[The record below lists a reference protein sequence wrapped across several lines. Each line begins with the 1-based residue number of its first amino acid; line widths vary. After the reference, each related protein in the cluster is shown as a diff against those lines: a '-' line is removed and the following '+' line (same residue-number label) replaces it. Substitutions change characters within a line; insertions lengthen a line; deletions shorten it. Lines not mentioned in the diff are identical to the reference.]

1 MIRRCRP
8 DDLPAITAIYA
19 HNVATGS
26 ASFETETPDETE
38 MRRRFSVL
46 MEKQYPYFVA
56 ELGGEVCGYAYAGP
70 YRTRPAYRHS
80 VENSVYVA
88 DSAHRLGVGKA
99 LLRTLIQACRE
110 QGFRQMIA
118 IIGDSANHASVQLHE
133 TVGFDMVGT
142 IKDVGYKHD
151 RWLDSVLMQLPLGD
165 GASTPPD

>member
-1 MIRRCRP
+1 MIRRCRAE
-8 DDLPAITAIYA
+8 DLPAITAIYA
-19 HNVATGS
+19 HNVATGT
-26 ASFETETPDETE
+26 ASFETEAPDETE
-38 MRRRFSVL
+38 MRRRWSGL

-88 DSAHRLGVGKA
+88 ASAHRRGVGKA

-118 IIGDSANHASVQLHE
+118 IIGDSAHTASVRLHE
-133 TVGFDMVGT
+133 ASGFDMVGT
-142 IKDVGYKHD
+142 IKDVGYKHN

-165 GASTPPD
+165 GANTPPG

>member
-1 MIRRCRP
+1 MPTLVLTGPVPPIAIRWR
-8 DDLPAITAIYA
+8 
-19 HNVATGS
+19 
-26 ASFETETPDETE
+26 TPCTW
-38 MRRRFSVL
+38 
-46 MEKQYPYFVA
+46 
-56 ELGGEVCGYAYAGP
+56 
-70 YRTRPAYRHS
+70 RTRR
-80 VENSVYVA
+80 
-88 DSAHRLGVGKA
+88 GVGKA

-133 TVGFDMVGT
+133 TVGFDMIGT